1 MVLLHFFS
9 SLPIYWMTFLVIV
22 LYLAFTV
29 SAFFGCKKFISKQHR
44 VDHSDVIITISQSV
58 GTLYGLLLAS
68 IAVIIITNR
77 IDISHA
83 IETEANSAAD
93 IALLSEMLPGETAKI
108 QENLKDYLYAV
119 KNVEL
124 EALKRGDISY
134 EAGKYLMLLQ
144 KNLLSYK
151 TPTPNQTMVIQKN
164 LDALSDLYKA
174 RRTRIEGAQYN
185 THPYVWFVLIS
196 GSLILIFCCAIF
208 TFQHA
213 PLYLFLL
220 SLVGLSVGLII
231 SLMIAF
237 DKPFV
242 GDVAIQP
249 VALDESLR
257 LLQELSSNAASSNAS
272 F

>member
-1 MVLLHFFS
+1 MALLHFLS
-9 SLPIYWMTFLVIV
+9 SLPIYLMTFLVIA
-22 LYLAFTV
+22 LYLAFTIL
-29 SAFFGCKKFISKQHR
+29 AFFGCKKFISNQHR
-44 VDHSDVIITISQSV
+44 TDHSDVIITISQSV

-68 IAVIIITNR
+68 VAVIIITNR
-77 IDISHA
+77 MDISHA

-93 IALLSEMLPGETAKI
+93 IALLSSMLPNESITI
-108 QENLKDYLYAV
+108 QKSLKDYLHTV
-119 KNVEL
+119 KTIEL
-124 EALKRGDISY
+124 EALKKGEI
-134 EAGKYLMLLQ
+134 KYDAAQYLIQLQ
-144 KNLLSYK
+144 KNLLSIA
-151 TPTPNQTMVIQKN
+151 TPGPNESIIIQKN
-164 LDALSDLYKA
+164 LDVLSDLYKA
-174 RRTRIEGAQYN
+174 RRTRIEGAQYS
-185 THPYVWFVLIS
+185 THPYVWFVLVV

-237 DKPFV
+237 DKPFA

-249 VALDESLR
+249 VALNESLR
-257 LLQELSSNAASSNAS
+257 LLDELSSKVTASKAS